1 MAAATL
7 WSTVSLGRYGA
18 FAWNAEMRPA
28 IERGARRRATVSRV
42 GGLDRRKQ
50 SAPAPCGVGTAR
62 AAGLQSSDDT
72 RAVNLIHVLLI
83 AISHVLYSWS

>member
-1 MAAATL
+1 MERQGPAMKRGAAARDRIP
-7 WSTVSLGRYGA
+7 WGVGR
-18 FAWNAEMRPA
+18 EKTKR
-28 IERGARRRATVSRV
+28 
-42 GGLDRRKQ
+42 
-50 SAPAPCGVGTAR
+50 PAPCGVGTAR